1 MKERQKGETLLTL
14 IPLLYLI
21 IAVGI
26 VVVVCLNGTY
36 PSGSDTMYHIYRGDW
51 LYQSIKQGDWY
62 PLYNPMWYNG
72 VELLRYWA
80 PLPAYFMA
88 FCQFLA
94 GGNVLDGYLIYVGMI
109 FFLGA
114 LSWFYIGKERHRPWL
129 GAFIGVLWFF
139 MPNNLLALFVEGNL
153 ARSLCMILLP
163 LFADAVYRYLEL
175 HTWKRFVGI
184 SVLFALMALCHLGYA
199 GMIALAYILFLL
211 IYGKAYGGEKH
222 ILAIF
227 VSIIG
232 GFLVLGVWLYP
243 SLQGGITSLDNTE
256 NMRMFFQ
263 KLSISLNPFERYESN
278 NSNFYYGLAAF
289 LFAAFGCV
297 CGRRKS
303 AAGLWTAILILFMS
317 TELLYPVMAILP
329 GSQYLWM
336 LRFFSIALCFIL
348 FSLLLWE
355 TLKKPWIILACLLL
369 VLDTIP
375 SLSLVYGNQS
385 GVLVEERIDEL
396 QDATLIAKAQEI
408 TTQRLALMDV
418 SSLGSMGAWLVSDWK
433 EPVAGTFGAG
443 WEAANTS
450 TNISQIN
457 RALAEGNYLYLF
469 DRCLELGNDSII
481 IKLSEMKNFTKTI
494 EDLDV
499 AAEKV
504 GYCLVDENEKY
515 RLYHYDVEGNWGTV
529 TSYPAIAIGTQ
540 APAMARAFPAMEEVT
555 STNLNDFTFEE
566 LSKYKL
572 IYLAGFTYDDRAYA
586 ESLILRL
593 SEAGVRIV
601 IAADG
606 IPEDLRTHDQSFLGV
621 VCNTISFSNGYPELD
636 TRNGLLNTDL
646 FPEGYE
652 EWKTVYLE
660 GLDDCWGKLED
671 NGFLLEF
678 YGTVKNEN
686 IVMIGLNLSFHY
698 GLTLDAA
705 VGELLSYAFDL
716 SANTVPARE
725 VVPLE
730 ITYGSDFIEV
740 ISEQEHVN
748 TTLAYH
754 DIFHSE
760 NTLTQR
766 NHLTYVDAGI
776 TRIRLQYPY
785 LWEGVAVSTI
795 GVLLIVA
802 HCYIIFFRTK
812 KKGRKR

>member
-1 MKERQKGETLLTL
+1 MKERQKGEVFITL

-51 LYQSIKQGDWY
+51 LYQAIKQGNWY

-94 GGNVLDGYLIYVGMI
+94 GGNALDGYLIYVGMI

-114 LSWFYIGKERHRPWL
+114 LSWLYIGKVRHRPWL
-129 GAFIGVLWFF
+129 GAFIGGLWFF

-153 ARSLCMILLP
+153 ARSLCMIFLP
-163 LFADAVYRYLEL
+163 LFADAVYRYLEE
-175 HTWKRFVGI
+175 HTWKRFVRI
-184 SVLFALMALCHLGYA
+184 SILFSLMVLCHLGYA
-199 GMIALAYILFLL
+199 GMIALAYILFFL

-227 VSIIG
+227 VSIIC

-278 NSNFYYGLAAF
+278 HSNFYYGLSAF
-289 LFAAFGCV
+289 LFAVFGCI

-303 AAGLWTAILILFMS
+303 AAGLWTAILILFMT

-336 LRFFSIALCFIL
+336 LRFISIALCFIL

-355 TLKKPWIILACLLL
+355 TLKKPLVILVCALL

-375 SLSLVYGNQS
+375 SLSLIYGNHS
-385 GVLVEERIDEL
+385 GVLVEERMDEL

-408 TTQRLALMDV
+408 TKQRLALMDA
-418 SSLGSMGAWLVSDWK
+418 SSIGSMGSWLVSNWGN
-433 EPVAGTFGAG
+433 PVAGAFGAG

-450 TNISQIN
+450 INIAQLN

-481 IKLSEMKNFTKTI
+481 IKLSEIKNLTKTI
-494 EDLDV
+494 EDLDY
-499 AAEKV
+499 AAAMV

-515 RLYHYDVEGNWGTV
+515 RLYHYDTEGNFGLV
-529 TSYPAIAIGTQ
+529 NSYPAIAIGTQ
-540 APAMARAFPAMEEVT
+540 AASIARAFPTMEEVT
-555 STNLNDFTFEE
+555 STNLNEFTFEE
-566 LSKYKL
+566 LSKYEL
-572 IYLAGFTYDDRAYA
+572 IYLAGFTYDDREYA
-586 ESLILRL
+586 ENLILRL

-606 IPEDLRTHDQSFLGV
+606 IPEDYKTYNQSFLGV
-621 VCNTISFSNGYPELD
+621 LCNTISFSNGYPELE
-636 TRNGLLNTDL
+636 TKNGLINPDL
-646 FPEGYE
+646 FPQEYA

-660 GLDDCWGKLED
+660 GLDECWGSFED
-671 NGFLLEF
+671 NGLRLAF

-686 IVMIGLNLSFHY
+686 IVMIGLNLSAHY
-698 GLTLDAA
+698 GYTLDAA
-705 VGELLSYAFDL
+705 VGELLSLAFEL
-716 SANTVPARE
+716 SKDALPERECVPI
-725 VVPLE
+725 V
-730 ITYGSDFIEV
+730 ITYGQDYIEV
-740 ISEQEHVN
+740 ISERDCVN

-766 NHLTYVDAGI
+766 NHLTYVDAG
-776 TRIRLQYPY
+776 TTLIRLQYPY
-785 LWEGVAVSTI
+785 LWEGVAVSVI
-795 GVLLIVA
+795 GVLLIIV
-802 HCYIIFFRTK
+802 HCYIIFFRKK